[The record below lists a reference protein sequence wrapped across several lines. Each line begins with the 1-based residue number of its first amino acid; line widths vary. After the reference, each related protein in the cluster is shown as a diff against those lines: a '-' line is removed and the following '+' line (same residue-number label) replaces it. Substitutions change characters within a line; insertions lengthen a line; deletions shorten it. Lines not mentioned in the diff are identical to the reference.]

1 MIHLYNHRITLKLK
15 ACIAS
20 HYTPLG
26 VEYREQKVLV
36 LNIKTYKLFFVDC
49 CLGMSSSD
57 QKIISPLNHT
67 YESEGTVVHVVSP
80 FQSVR
85 RA

>member
-36 LNIKTYKLFFVDC
+36 LNIKT
-49 CLGMSSSD
+49 
-57 QKIISPLNHT
+57 
-67 YESEGTVVHVVSP
+67 
-80 FQSVR
+80 
-85 RA
+85 